1 MIKKKFKRGFQPI
14 MYLEK
19 KGSRNIMRNTS
30 ICPNPGEQVRPE
42 FYSEVFGDVSL
53 KLDEVVDACS
63 ATDEDLETGFLLF
76 SAIIYCPE
84 SVSELFE
91 LYQFLS
97 NLVDNETPRTLLQ
110 ATVTTIKADIIQE
123 SLNKKRLN
131 DFYLALETTFNLQFG
146 KILLAIVSKIEMQ
159 MIRDKG
165 WPFLESYR
173 DEVNECIASESCQ
186 GIQDIIKE
194 LGKS

>member
-1 MIKKKFKRGFQPI
+1 MEICCTLLQLGE
-14 MYLEK
+14 LAV
-19 KGSRNIMRNTS
+19 MR
-30 ICPNPGEQVRPE
+30 
-42 FYSEVFGDVSL
+42 
-53 KLDEVVDACS
+53 
-63 ATDEDLETGFLLF
+63 ETGFLLF

-123 SLNKKRLN
+123 SLNMKRLN
-131 DFYLALETTFNLQFG
+131 DFYLALETTFNLQYG
-146 KILLAIVSKIEMQ
+146 KILLATVSKEEMQ

-165 WPFLESYR
+165 WPFLDSYK
-173 DEVNECIASESCQ
+173 DEVNKCIASESCQ
-186 GIQDIIKE
+186 GIHNIIKE
-194 LGKS
+194 LGKFPNVSSSLSSLFLL